1 MKKVSLKQIFI
12 GAGLVILGLI
22 LGRIL
27 FGGSEAIQHEDH
39 AHQTQAEVWTC
50 SMHPQI
56 RESGPGK
63 CPLCGMDLIPVEGGD
78 HLPPDRIQ
86 MTESAL
92 RMAQIQTIEVGRSIP
107 QKEIYL
113 PGKVEADERSI
124 AKVTAHF
131 EGRVERLY
139 ADFTGQQIKRGQRLA
154 TLYSPDLVTAQKE
167 LFEALKF
174 KSTNP
179 SFYEAAIQKL
189 KLWEL
194 TNSQIQ
200 RIIEVG
206 EPQYNFNV
214 IAPRS
219 GTILTREISEG
230 EHVTEGQVLFE
241 IADLNQLW
249 IMFDAYES
257 DLPWIKVG
265 DSIEFNI
272 QSLPGQRN
280 QSVVTFINPV
290 VNKETR
296 TASVRTEVLNR
307 DQRLKPEMFVEG
319 IINAGLGAEGET
331 ILIPKTAV
339 LWTGKRSIVYVKL
352 PGYEQPTFEF
362 REIELGTDAGDH
374 YVVNQGLNAGEEIVA
389 NGVFKID
396 GAAQLQGKTSMMNPA
411 GGKTSTGHQHGI
423 TSMPAN
429 PDAAAVSSH
438 GSQMTDGF
446 IDQLQ
451 QVFKDYLPLQQSLV
465 QSDFESARENAKTLL
480 TAINK
485 VDMSLVQG
493 EAHEHWMKDMET
505 MTSTLKIMER
515 GQDLGIIRQ
524 QFSPLSDQ
532 LYQTLVN
539 FGVETGGYRLYCPMA
554 FDNSGAFWLS
564 DSKEVLNPYF
574 GDQMLHCGSV
584 EETLK

>member
-1 MKKVSLKQIFI
+1 MKKVSLKQVAI

-22 LGRIL
+22 LGRIM
-27 FGGSEAIQHEDH
+27 FGGSEAIQHADH

-63 CPLCGMDLIPVEGGD
+63 CPLCGMDLIPVESGD
-78 HLPPDRIQ
+78 HLTPDKVQ

-92 RMAQIQTIEVGRSIP
+92 KLAQVQTIVVGRSIP

-113 PGKVEADERSI
+113 PGKVEADERNI

-139 ADFTGQQIKRGQRLA
+139 ADFTGQYIKRGQRLA

-179 SFYEAAIQKL
+179 SFYEAAVQKL

-200 RIIEVG
+200 HIIDVG

-230 EHVTEGQVLFE
+230 EHVMDGQVLFE

-265 DSIEFNI
+265 DSITFDV
-272 QSLPGQRN
+272 QSLPGQPF
-280 QSVVTFINPV
+280 QSVVSFIDPV

-296 TASVRTEVLNR
+296 TASVRTEVVNK

-319 IINAGLGAEGET
+319 IINAGLGAKDQT

-339 LWTGKRSIVYVKL
+339 LWTGKRAIVYVKL
-352 PGYEQPTFEF
+352 PGYDQPTFEF

-374 YVVNQGLNAGEEIVA
+374 YVVNQGLEAGEEIVA

-396 GAAQLQGKTSMMNPA
+396 GAAQLQGKTSMMNPN
-411 GGKTSTGHQHGI
+411 GGKTNTGHQHG
-423 TSMPAN
+423 SMDMPAN
-429 PDAAAVSSH
+429 TNAVALSPD
-438 GSQMTDGF
+438 GSQMSDGF
-446 IDQLQ
+446 KNELQ
-451 QVFKDYLPLQQSLV
+451 QVFKAYLPLQKSLM
-465 QSDFESARENAKTLL
+465 QSDFESARKNAKTMLA
-480 TAINK
+480 TINK
-485 VDMSLVQG
+485 VNMSLVQG
-493 EAHEHWMKDMET
+493 EAHEHWMKDRET
-505 MTSTLKIMER
+505 MTATLKIMER
-515 GQDLGIIRQ
+515 GQDLEMIRQ

-532 LYQTLVN
+532 LYHTLVN
-539 FGVETGGYRLYCPMA
+539 FGVETGGYRLHCPMA

-584 EETLK
+584 EEALK

>member
-1 MKKVSLKQIFI
+1 MKKVSLKQIVI
-12 GAGLVILGLI
+12 GGGLVVLGLI

-27 FGGSEAIQHEDH
+27 FPGSEAIQHEDH

-63 CPLCGMDLIPVEGGD
+63 CPLCGMDLIPVESGD

-92 RMAQIQTIEVGRSIP
+92 KLAQVQTIVVGRSIP

-113 PGKVEADERSI
+113 PGKVEADERNI

-131 EGRVERLY
+131 DGRVERLY
-139 ADFTGQQIKRGQRLA
+139 ADFTGQYIKRGQRLA

-179 SFYEAAIQKL
+179 SFYEAAVQKL

-200 RIIEVG
+200 HIMDVG

-214 IAPRS
+214 IATRS

-230 EHVTEGQVLFE
+230 EHVMDGQVLFE

-265 DSIEFNI
+265 DSIKFNL
-272 QSLPGQRN
+272 QALPGQPF
-280 QSVVTFINPV
+280 QSVVSFIDPV

-296 TASVRTEVLNR
+296 TASVRTEVVNK

-339 LWTGKRSIVYVKL
+339 LWTGKRAIVYVKL
-352 PGYEQPTFEF
+352 PGYEQPVFEF

-396 GAAQLQGKTSMMNPA
+396 GAAQLQGKTSMMNPG
-411 GGKTSTGHQHGI
+411 GGKTSTGHQHGNL
-423 TSMPAN
+423 SMP
-429 PDAAAVSSH
+429 PEQSAAAPT
-438 GSQMTDGF
+438 QDGF
-446 IDQLQ
+446 QVSGLFKNQLR
-451 QVFKDYLPLQQSLV
+451 QVFEAYLPLKQSLV
-465 QSDFESARENAKTLL
+465 QSDVESARKNARILL
-480 TAINK
+480 TTTNK
-485 VDMSLVQG
+485 VDMKLVQG
-493 EAHEHWMKDMET
+493 VAHQQWMKD
-505 MTSTLKIMER
+505 L
-515 GQDLGIIRQ
+515 
-524 QFSPLSDQ
+524 
-532 LYQTLVN
+532 
-539 FGVETGGYRLYCPMA
+539 
-554 FDNSGAFWLS
+554 
-564 DSKEVLNPYF
+564 DSLTAA
-574 GDQMLHCGSV
+574 L
-584 EETLK
+584 